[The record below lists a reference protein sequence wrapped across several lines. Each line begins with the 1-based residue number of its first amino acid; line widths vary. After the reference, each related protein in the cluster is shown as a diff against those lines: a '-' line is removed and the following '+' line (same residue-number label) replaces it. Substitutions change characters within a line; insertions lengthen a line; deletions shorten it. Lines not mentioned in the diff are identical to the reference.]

1 MTFPLDSQ
9 PGSFMKAP
17 MTRVFLLFLFLF
29 SCLSTLPAGA
39 KERKAYDESIE
50 SERNFNLIGGPSREG
65 AEAEWALIQ
74 DAIQKNR
81 LKRAIKHAGYLTKT
95 WPDHALAVDAQRI
108 KADLLFAREEYI
120 KAFEAYQAL
129 IDNYVGSF
137 VYAEVLA
144 QQLECAR
151 KTEHKVYHALFGLT
165 NFTDPLEAIPLY
177 RQLLTNA
184 PHMKEAPKILYDLG
198 EIYFREKKY
207 LDAIQEFQLL
217 EQRYPDSTFS
227 EQAALRIADA
237 YAKLAKRNP
246 TDARPIEGELN
257 ALNHFIAVYT
267 ESEDLPDV
275 RVRRKA
281 VYETMAERHF
291 GLAKFYETAGRRPD
305 AALVTYR
312 SLLERFPDSEWT
324 VQAKERILALS
335 QKVN

>member
-1 MTFPLDSQ
+1 
-9 PGSFMKAP
+9 MKAP
-17 MTRVFLLFLFLF
+17 MTRPFLSFLFLIF
-29 SCLSTLPAGA
+29 CLSALPAGA
-39 KERKAYDESIE
+39 KERKVYDESIE
-50 SERNFNLIGGPSREG
+50 SERNFDLIGGPSREG

-74 DAIQKNR
+74 NAIQKNK

-95 WPDHALAVDAQRI
+95 WPDHPLAVDAQRI
-108 KADLLFAREEYI
+108 KADLLFAREDYQ

-165 NFTDPLEAIPLY
+165 NYTDPLEAVPLY

-184 PHMKEAPKILYDLG
+184 PHTREAPQILFDLG
-198 EIYFREKKY
+198 EIYFREGKQ
-207 LDAIQEFQLL
+207 LEAIQEFQLL
-217 EQRYPDSTFS
+217 EQRYPDSPLS
-227 EQAALRIADA
+227 EHAALRIADA

-246 TDARPIEGELN
+246 TDVRPIEGELN
-257 ALNHFIAVYT
+257 SLNHFIAVYS
-267 ESEDLPDV
+267 ESENLTDV
-275 RVRRKA
+275 RIRRKA
-281 VYETMAERHF
+281 VYEKMAELHF
-291 GLAKFYETAGRRPD
+291 SLGKFYETAGRRPD

-324 VQAKERILALS
+324 APARERILALS